1 MLPTDFVA
9 GTALYGRIVIIHIVE
24 LNLDHFYLR
33 VLGQNL
39 LKHFRFVMERNADV
53 AYFSFFFQFKCGLVC
68 MALFKMRIVSGTLC
82 MHQIEIK
89 IINTA
94 DLQLAFKL

>member
-1 MLPTDFVA
+1 
-9 GTALYGRIVIIHIVE
+9 
-24 LNLDHFYLR
+24 
-33 VLGQNL
+33 
-39 LKHFRFVMERNADV
+39 
-53 AYFSFFFQFKCGLVC
+53 

-94 DLQLAFKL
+94 DLQLAFKQRADILFFFEEVCGQLIR